1 MRSDNIDMLHGPLAG
16 KLLRFTLP
24 IALSSMIQQLFNAAD
39 TSIVGYFDSA
49 DALAAV
55 GTNTEIVALIVTLSA
70 GLSLGANIL
79 LAEHIGRGEHRHIPA
94 IVQTA
99 ILLATAAGVCGLMI
113 GQGIA
118 RPLLRLIRTPADI
131 FPAAES
137 YLRIYLLGYPFLLL
151 YDFGAAILRARGDS
165 RYPFVALVLSG
176 LANVVLNLLFVLVFH
191 LGVAGVAI
199 ATAASTLFSAALVL
213 RRLQKDALFHLSLRH
228 PRPQWGYIAA
238 ILKTGIPSAVQG
250 AVFCF
255 ANIFVQASINRFG
268 SVAIAG
274 STIAMNFEYF
284 TYYAITAFGQTATT
298 FESQNY
304 AAGQLHRCRKIFW
317 LCLLLSTLCSLGLIV
332 PIVVFR
338 SFFAGLFSGEEAV
351 TGEACVR
358 ILGILLFEP
367 LCNLYEIPAGALR
380 GAGHATLPAAGTML
394 GTCAFRI
401 LWICTAFRTHPS
413 LPWLYRA
420 FPLSWITTILLIA
433 LSFVLV
439 RPFAAKPAVTPCAAS
454 QKTR

>member
-1 MRSDNIDMLHGPLAG
+1 MLHGPLAG

-49 DALAAV
+49 DAPAAV

-99 ILLATAAGVCGLMI
+99 ILLATAAGICGLMI

-137 YLRIYLLGYPFLLL
+137 YLRICLLGYPFCC
-151 YDFGAAILRARGDS
+151 YTISARLFCGRGGDS
-165 RYPFVALVLSG
+165 RYPFVALMLSG
-176 LANVVLNLLFVLVFH
+176 LANVVLN
-191 LGVAGVAI
+191 
-199 ATAASTLFSAALVL
+199 
-213 RRLQKDALFHLSLRH
+213 
-228 PRPQWGYIAA
+228 
-238 ILKTGIPSAVQG
+238 
-250 AVFCF
+250 
-255 ANIFVQASINRFG
+255 
-268 SVAIAG
+268 
-274 STIAMNFEYF
+274 
-284 TYYAITAFGQTATT
+284 
-298 FESQNY
+298 
-304 AAGQLHRCRKIFW
+304 
-317 LCLLLSTLCSLGLIV
+317 
-332 PIVVFR
+332 
-338 SFFAGLFSGEEAV
+338 
-351 TGEACVR
+351 
-358 ILGILLFEP
+358 LLFEP

-401 LWICTAFRTHPS
+401 LWICTAFRAHPS

-433 LSFVLV
+433 LGFVLI

-454 QKTR
+454 QKPR